1 MERVELFT
9 VTDTSWLPAKNTQLL
24 ILRPDFPVTDG
35 WRQLGKFEHIVT
47 VVIVKPDGSQFEAT
61 AHISTS
67 HINIADPY
75 APIEERW
82 RITVWF
88 TDRPKD
94 DVPIGSRILVS
105 QELRDAILPHNAA

>member
-1 MERVELFT
+1 MERVELLT
-9 VTDTSWLPAKNTQLL
+9 VSDTSWLPAKNTQLL
-24 ILRPDFPVTDG
+24 ILRPNFPCSEG
-35 WRQLGKFEHIVT
+35 WRRQGQLERIENVTIVR
-47 VVIVKPDGSQFEAT
+47 PDGHQIEAT

-67 HINIADPY
+67 HVNIADPY

-94 DVPIGSRILVS
+94 DVPIGSKILVS
-105 QELRDAILPHNAA
+105 QEVRDAILTHSAT